1 MNKYHSFK
9 FLVFPGLVQL
19 YLKVLDFVDC
29 NGNDVLQLG
38 STVKLSEETIRTI
51 LSRPSLGAD
60 EFVKFQVRMDFA
72 NLSSSLYFYWQ
83 LNPALGKVSK
93 LISYITLCPH
103 KASSPRKTILS
114 THIPMIGTV
123 SKHLIKMS

>member
-1 MNKYHSFK
+1 M
-9 FLVFPGLVQL
+9 

-51 LSRPSLGAD
+51 LSRPSLDAD

-72 NLSSSLYFYWQ
+72 NLSSSLHLYWQ
-83 LNPALGKVSK
+83 LNLALGKVSK
-93 LISYITLCPH
+93 LFRYIKLCPH
-103 KASSPRKTILS
+103 KASAPMKTILS
-114 THIPMIGTV
+114 PHIPMIRTV